1 MDKIDVIGLYATGLI
16 VIIGLSVVSC
26 IAVKRDNHTIE
37 QAENLS
43 VLCAKAYK
51 SELKND
57 QKVQEICRDVQI
69 KLFDEEDKL

>member
-1 MDKIDVIGLYATGLI
+1 MDKIDAIGLYATGLI
-16 VIIGLSVVSC
+16 VIIGLSVISS
-26 IAVKRDNHTIE
+26 IAIKRDNYTIE

-51 SELKND
+51 SELKDD